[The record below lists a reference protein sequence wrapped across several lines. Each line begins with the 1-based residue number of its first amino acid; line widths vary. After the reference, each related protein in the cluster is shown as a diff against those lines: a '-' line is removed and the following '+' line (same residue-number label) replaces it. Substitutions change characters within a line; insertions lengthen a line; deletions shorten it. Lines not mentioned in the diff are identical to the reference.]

1 MVCIQMNLNN
11 TLTFLGKNVVGR
23 VRLDTYIVEQIVLH
37 AFMKEPAP
45 LNCIVL
51 SQVEFIMVLHQWFN
65 LRDVIRII
73 PLKFIVVFTVRMLL
87 RMLFRSILLRRYRI
101 NFF

>member
-1 MVCIQMNLNN
+1 MNLNN
-11 TLTFLGKNVVGR
+11 TLTFLGEDNVVGR
-23 VRLDTYIVEQIVLH
+23 VRLDTNIVEQIVLR
-37 AFMKEPAP
+37 AFIKEPAP

-51 SQVEFIMVLHQWFN
+51 SQVEFSMVLHHWFN

-87 RMLFRSILLRRYRI
+87 RMVFSSILLRRHRI

>member
-1 MVCIQMNLNN
+1 MNLNN

-23 VRLDTYIVEQIVLH
+23 VRLDTYIVEQIVLR
-37 AFMKEPAP
+37 ALIKEPAP

-51 SQVEFIMVLHQWFN
+51 SQVEFIMVLRHWFN
-65 LRDVIRII
+65 LKDVIRII
-73 PLKFIVVFTVRMLL
+73 PLKLIVVFTVRMLL
-87 RMLFRSILLRRYRI
+87 RMLFSSILLGRYRI